1 MYNDRASGEQI
12 AIAAALVGVLISRS
26 LTLPEIGIFGNFLE
40 VVGDVL
46 LTIQSQATYTRNTR
60 IKYKKDVEEFI
71 RSQVEKDQ
79 REFEK
84 NQSSTSKSSKSSS

>member
-26 LTLPEIGIFGNFLE
+26 LTLPEIAIFGNFLK
-40 VVGDVL
+40 VIGDVL
-46 LTIQSQATYTRNTR
+46 LTIQSQASYTRNMR

-71 RSQVEKDQ
+71 KNEM
-79 REFEK
+79 EK
-84 NQSSTSKSSKSSS
+84 NQSSSSKSSKSSS

>member
-26 LTLPEIGIFGNFLE
+26 LTLPEIAIFGNFLE

-46 LTIQSQATYTRNTR
+46 LTIQSQATYTRNMR

-71 RSQVEKDQ
+71 RNQVEKDQ
-79 REFEK
+79 SEFEK
-84 NQSSTSKSSKSSS
+84 KQSSSSKSSKSSS

>member
-26 LTLPEIGIFGNFLE
+26 LTLPEIAIFGNFLK
-40 VVGDVL
+40 VIGDVL
-46 LTIQSQATYTRNTR
+46 LTIQSQASYTRNMR

-71 RSQVEKDQ
+71 KSEM
-79 REFEK
+79 EK
-84 NQSSTSKSSKSSS
+84 NQSSSSKSSKSSS

>member
-26 LTLPEIGIFGNFLE
+26 LTLPEIAIFGNFLK
-40 VVGDVL
+40 VIGDVL
-46 LTIQSQATYTRNTR
+46 LTIQAQASYTRNMR

-71 RSQVEKDQ
+71 KSEM
-79 REFEK
+79 EK
-84 NQSSTSKSSKSSS
+84 NQSSSSKSSKSSS

>member
-26 LTLPEIGIFGNFLE
+26 LTLPEIVIFGNFLK
-40 VVGDVL
+40 VIGDVL
-46 LTIQSQATYTRNTR
+46 LTIQSQASYTRNMR

-71 RSQVEKDQ
+71 KNEM
-79 REFEK
+79 EK
-84 NQSSTSKSSKSSS
+84 NQSSSSKSSKSSS